1 MVCKAFSAALCG
13 IDAVTVQAEADVRN
27 GLPAFQ
33 LVGALAAEAK
43 EAKERVRVAIENAG
57 FRLPPKHITIN
68 LSPADIRKEGTAFDL
83 PIAISVLA
91 AFGYVSKEKLKNCIL
106 AGELS
111 LDGRL
116 NPVRGVLPMACLAK
130 EAGFAQMLVPAQNAA
145 EASVAEGLSVYGVR
159 TLKEAVDF
167 FNEEDADRPA
177 VSHLPQEGGNK
188 RGQCGR
194 KPPDFSDIIGQEA
207 AKRALTIA
215 ASGGHHLLMIGP
227 PGSGKTALARCMPS
241 ILPELE
247 FSQQLELSKIYS
259 VLGKL
264 EQGEYLIKERP
275 FLAPHHAAT
284 AVALIGGGRNS
295 APGIVS
301 LCHHGVLFLDEL
313 PQFKQEVLE
322 SLRQPLEEH
331 MVTVSRLHASYTYPA
346 SFQLIAAMNPC
357 LCGAYPDREKCR
369 CTTQQIRQY
378 IGKISQPILD
388 RIDMAIEVFPIE
400 YERLRKEGK
409 GESSANIKKRVCA
422 ARECQKKRF
431 EKSRVSCNAEMA
443 RKEMEQFCRLDE
455 KGEQL
460 LKQLYAEEETSTR
473 GYYRLLRLAR
483 TIADL
488 EGSGKIQK
496 EHLAEA
502 YCYRSLGKKYWH

>member
-13 IDAVTVQAEADVRN
+13 INAVMVQAEADVRN

-43 EAKERVRVAIENAG
+43 EAKERVRVAMENAG

-91 AFGYVSKEKLKNCIL
+91 AFGYISKEKLKNCIL
-106 AGELS
+106 VGELS
-111 LDGRL
+111 LDGKL
-116 NPVRGVLPMACLAK
+116 NPVRGILPVACLAK
-130 EAGFAQMLVPAQNAA
+130 EEGFKQILVPVQNAA
-145 EASVAEGLSVYGVR
+145 EASVADGLSVYGVH

-167 FNEEDADRPA
+167 FNGKDTGKSAL
-177 VSHLPQEGGNK
+177 SSLCKKNSNK
-188 RGQCGR
+188 SGQCGR
-194 KPPDFSDIIGQEA
+194 QLLDFSDIIGQEA

-241 ILPELE
+241 ILPEME
-247 FSQQLELSKIYS
+247 FAEQLELSKIYS

-264 EQGEYLIKERP
+264 EQGDHLIKERP

-284 AVALIGGGRNS
+284 VTALIGGGRNS

-301 LCHHGVLFLDEL
+301 LCHHGVLFLDEF

-331 MVTVSRLHASYTYPA
+331 TVTVARLHASYTYPA

-357 LCGAYPDREKCR
+357 LCGAYPDKEKCR

-388 RIDMAIEVFPIE
+388 RMDMTIEVFPIK

-409 GESSANIKKRVCA
+409 EESSAAIKKRVYA
-422 ARECQKKRF
+422 ARKSQEKRF
-431 EKSRVSCNAEMA
+431 KTIGISCNAEMT
-443 RKEMEQFCRLDE
+443 RKEIEIFCCLDE

-473 GYYRLLRLAR
+473 SYYRLLRLAR

-488 EGSGKIQK
+488 EGSENIQK

-502 YCYRSLGKKYWH
+502 YCYRSLGKKYWR

>member
-13 IDAVTVQAEADVRN
+13 INAVMVQVEADVRN

-43 EAKERVRVAIENAG
+43 EAKERVRVAMENAG
-57 FRLPPKHITIN
+57 FRLPPKHITVN

-91 AFGYVSKEKLKNCIL
+91 AFGYVSKEKLSNCIL
-106 AGELS
+106 VGELS

-116 NPVRGVLPMACLAK
+116 NPVKGVLPMACLAK
-130 EAGFAQMLVPAQNAA
+130 EEGAMQMLVPAENAEEASAA
-145 EASVAEGLSVYGVR
+145 EGISVYGVH
-159 TLKEAVDF
+159 TLKEAADF
-167 FNEEDADRPA
+167 LNGTENGKPALLFSQKEE
-177 VSHLPQEGGNK
+177 EK
-188 RGQCGR
+188 RQQCRR
-194 KPPDFSDIIGQEA
+194 KLPDFSDIIGQEA
-207 AKRALTIA
+207 AKRALAIA
-215 ASGGHHLLMIGP
+215 AAGGHHLLMIGP

-241 ILPELE
+241 ILPEME
-247 FSQQLELSKIYS
+247 FAERLELSKIYS
-259 VLGKL
+259 ILGKL
-264 EQGEYLIKERP
+264 EQGAYLIKERP
-275 FLAPHHAAT
+275 FLAPHHSAT
-284 AVALIGGGRNS
+284 AAALIGGGRNS

-331 MVTVSRLHASYTYPA
+331 AVTVARLHASYTYPA
-346 SFQLIAAMNPC
+346 SFQLVAAMNPC

-378 IGKISQPILD
+378 IGKISQPMLD
-388 RIDMAIEVFPIE
+388 RMDMAIEVFPIE
-400 YERLRKEGK
+400 YERLRKESK
-409 GESSANIKKRVCA
+409 GESSADIRRKVCA
-422 ARECQKKRF
+422 ARKRQKARF
-431 EKSRVSCNAEMA
+431 EKSSISCNAEMA

-460 LKQLYAEEETSTR
+460 LRHLCSEEETSTR

-488 EGSGKIQK
+488 EGSERILR

-502 YCYRSLGKKYWH
+502 YCYRSLGKKYWR

>member
-13 IDAVTVQAEADVRN
+13 INAVTVQVEADVRN

-33 LVGALAAEAK
+33 LVGALAAEAR
-43 EAKERVRVAIENAG
+43 EAKERVRIAIENAG
-57 FRLPPKHITIN
+57 FKLPPKHITVN

-91 AFGYVSKEKLKNCIL
+91 AFGYVSNKKLKNCIL
-106 AGELS
+106 TGELS

-116 NPVRGVLPMACLAK
+116 NPVKGVLPMACLAK
-130 EAGFAQMLVPAQNAA
+130 EEGFAQMLVPLQNAP
-145 EASVAEGLSVYGVR
+145 EASVVEKLSVYGMH

-167 FNEEDADRPA
+167 LNGRKIEETA
-177 VSHLPQEGGNK
+177 VQPVLQELLN
-188 RGQCGR
+188 RGQER
-194 KPPDFSDIIGQEA
+194 QAADFADIIGQEA

-215 ASGGHHLLMIGP
+215 AAGGHHLLMIGP

-241 ILPELE
+241 ILPEME
-247 FSQQLELSKIYS
+247 FEERLELSKIYS

-264 EQGEYLIKERP
+264 GQGAYLIKERP
-275 FLAPHHAAT
+275 FLAPHHAVTT
-284 AVALIGGGRNS
+284 AALIGGGRNS

-301 LCHHGVLFLDEL
+301 LCHRGVLFLDEF
-313 PQFKQEVLE
+313 PQFRQEVLE
-322 SLRQPLEEH
+322 TLRQPLEER
-331 MVTVSRLHASYTYPA
+331 MVTVARLHATYTYPA

-369 CTTQQIRQY
+369 CMPQQIRQY
-378 IGKISQPILD
+378 IGKISEPMLD
-388 RIDMAIEVFPIE
+388 RMDMTIEVLPVD
-400 YERLRKEGK
+400 YGSLRSSQRE
-409 GESSANIKKRVCA
+409 ESSLQIRQRVCA
-422 ARECQKKRF
+422 ARERQKERF
-431 EKSRVSCNAEMA
+431 AGSSITTNAEMTK
-443 RKEMEQFCRLDE
+443 REIECFCHLDE
-455 KGEQL
+455 RGEQL
-460 LKQLYAEEETSTR
+460 LERIYSGKEASTR

-488 EGSGKIQK
+488 EGSKAIQK

-502 YCYRSLGKKYWH
+502 CFYRNLGKKYWR

>member
-13 IDAVTVQAEADVRN
+13 INAVMVQVEADVRN

-43 EAKERVRVAIENAG
+43 EAKERVRVAMENAG

-68 LSPADIRKEGTAFDL
+68 VSPADIRKEGTAFDL

-91 AFGYVSKEKLKNCIL
+91 AFGYISKEKLKNCIL
-106 AGELS
+106 IGELS

-116 NPVRGVLPMACLAK
+116 NPVKGVLPVACLAK
-130 EAGFAQMLVPAQNAA
+130 EEGGMQMLVPAQNAA
-145 EASVAEGLSVYGVR
+145 EASVAEGISVYGVH

-167 FNEEDADRPA
+167 FNGTDAGRTAVRFLQEEKGEK
-177 VSHLPQEGGNK
+177 Q
-188 RGQCGR
+188 QCGR
-194 KPPDFSDIIGQEA
+194 QILDFSDIIGQEA

-215 ASGGHHLLMIGP
+215 AAGGHHLLMVGP

-241 ILPELE
+241 ILPEME
-247 FSQQLELSKIYS
+247 FAERLELSKIYS

-264 EQGEYLIKERP
+264 EQGAYLIKERP
-275 FLAPHHAAT
+275 FFAPHHTTTAA
-284 AVALIGGGRNS
+284 ALIGGGRNGT
-295 APGIVS
+295 PGIVS

-313 PQFKQEVLE
+313 PQFKQEALE
-322 SLRQPLEEH
+322 SLRQPIEEH
-331 MVTVSRLHASYTYPA
+331 NVTVARLHASYTYPA

-378 IGKISQPILD
+378 IGKISQPMLD
-388 RIDMAIEVFPIE
+388 RMDMTIEVFPVE

-409 GESSANIKKRVCA
+409 GESSSNIRKRVCA
-422 ARECQKKRF
+422 ARKRQKIRF
-431 EKSRVSCNAEMA
+431 KKSGFFSNAEMT
-443 RKEMEQFCRLDE
+443 RKEIEQFCSLDE
-455 KGEQL
+455 KGEYL
-460 LKQLYAEEETSTR
+460 LKKLYSEEETSTR

-488 EGSGKIQK
+488 EGSESIKK

-502 YCYRSLGKKYWH
+502 YCYRSLGKKYWR